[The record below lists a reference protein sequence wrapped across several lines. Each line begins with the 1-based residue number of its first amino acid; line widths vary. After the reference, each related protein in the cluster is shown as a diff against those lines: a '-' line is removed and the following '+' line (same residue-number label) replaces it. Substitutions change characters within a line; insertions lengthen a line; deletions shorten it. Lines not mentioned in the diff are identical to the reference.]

1 MPRKKQKIEKIDALR
16 IKAERDRQLAWEDDI
31 ETMHE
36 QGLRIIIIEGMYTE
50 DEVLMSERNDT
61 VDNFFNDLELEIR
74 GEVESSIGPIERVQ
88 FFPENPH
95 LGIVKIK
102 FQSALHAQECI
113 KLMNGRFFDGRA
125 LVASFWDG
133 KTDYRIV
140 RESKEQQ
147 E

>member
-1 MPRKKQKIEKIDALR
+1 VPRKKQKIEKIDALR

-74 GEVESSIGPIERVQ
+74 GEVESSIGPIERV
-88 FFPENPH
+88 
-95 LGIVKIK
+95 
-102 FQSALHAQECI
+102 
-113 KLMNGRFFDGRA
+113 
-125 LVASFWDG
+125 
-133 KTDYRIV
+133 
-140 RESKEQQ
+140 
-147 E
+147 